1 MKPSQK
7 QVVLVWQS
15 LSLTTSN
22 HKKDLAL
29 NFQLSQNIHV
39 EDETRANSENQCNLM
54 KKNADGRCAAL
65 AKKGDA
71 TGKKSQYEI
80 TMQGG
85 IIIFDAHY
93 TVVEKSTKKE
103 SF

>member
-54 KKNADGRCAAL
+54 KKNADGRCAEDQRQ
-65 AKKGDA
+65 KKV
-71 TGKKSQYEI
+71 
-80 TMQGG
+80 MQQ
-85 IIIFDAHY
+85 
-93 TVVEKSTKKE
+93 EKSHNMK
-103 SF
+103 